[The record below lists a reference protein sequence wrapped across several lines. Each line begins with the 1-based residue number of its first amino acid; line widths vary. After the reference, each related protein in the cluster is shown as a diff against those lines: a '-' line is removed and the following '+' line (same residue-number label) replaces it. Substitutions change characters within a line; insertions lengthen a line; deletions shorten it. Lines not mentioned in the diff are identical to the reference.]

1 MHKGG
6 YTVGSDRQ
14 VSSDENGFRERVA
27 SGPAH
32 RENCMYS
39 GGRRGE
45 KEGERERKTI
55 CGFYLTCDA
64 LGI

>member
-1 MHKGG
+1 MKM
-6 YTVGSDRQ
+6 
-14 VSSDENGFRERVA
+14 A
-27 SGPAH
+27 SEKELLVVQLAKEAHNLIQYVYAH